1 MSEIVVVF
9 DEERDLTENELYNL
23 KTKKNSIPV
32 EYFRKNLFNATTRE
46 SRELNRKKTIYEDPK
61 NKVQVNRSLHQRHRD
76 LLSILFTDNIK
87 VSEPNKDGSYYIHT
101 SLYDLSRK
109 MGYKPLQGINK
120 VMGFIEDLHQTLLTI
135 DIVGV
140 GEIRHTL
147 IGKSFFD
154 KYNTKE
160 FKIEIPSITAKYH
173 ILNFAVEIPKE
184 INRKIIAIDN
194 KYAKTKAL
202 ISYILSNKALK
213 NGISFDNICDKLDIT
228 VSSRKSEFKKE
239 LKENIALLAEFNIFF
254 DEETYIIKYEQ
265 LSDIKFHRGMKPIEI
280 LEILDNEKEKE
291 KELDELANFG
301 FRKSRFV
308 GKYIK
313 HKSNGLFGEEIATS
327 KIADIETKLEDNIR
341 YYRFKLHFDNHDN
354 VFSRWHDIT
363 TIENLE
369 QNWMSGNSDF

>member
-9 DEERDLTENELYNL
+9 DEERDLTENELHNL

-46 SRELNRKKTIYEDPK
+46 SRELTRKKTIYEDPK

-101 SLYDLSRK
+101 SLYDLSKK

-280 LEILDNEKEKE
+280 IELIENEKEKKL
-291 KELDELANFG
+291 KEEEYEEYG
-301 FRKSRFV
+301 FRKNRFV
-308 GKYIK
+308 GKFIK
-313 HKSNGLFGEEIATS
+313 HKSNGLFGEEIVSS
-327 KIADIETKLEDNIR
+327 KIVDIQIKLENDIK
-341 YYRFKLHFDNHDN
+341 YYRFELGYDN
-354 VFSRWHDIT
+354 V
-363 TIENLE
+363 ENVFTQWLTLERLESLE
-369 QNWMSGNSDF
+369 QNWITNN